1 MERKQGDKFMEI
13 IEVAIVYRGKGIMD
27 EKKKFKK
34 VKKTRQLTG
43 KLRSKCR
50 PLKFIGRSHNVVHAK
65 DVGK

>member
-1 MERKQGDKFMEI
+1 
-13 IEVAIVYRGKGIMD
+13 MD
-27 EKKKFKK
+27 EKKSKK

-43 KLRSKCR
+43 KLRSKGR